1 MASSSNTSGNNPPA
15 AGPSSSAPNREHAV
29 GMDLLDFTCDYCKQL
44 KEKPPHSPSCPEGGL
59 PNNGI
64 IAQQEAPP
72 QVSSQSSSP
81 VESVTTATLRP
92 ICFRCTNLM
101 YNEIKGL
108 IGRNV
113 GGEEGRYAEDIRKQN
128 ENGETIL
135 HEAVRRAD
143 KDMVEWLMLVDSKL
157 ALVPMEGTS
166 PLYLAVS
173 LGYHDIA
180 TMIHTQSNGFVS
192 YSGPNGQNVL
202 HASVLRSEGFTKDL
216 LGWECK
222 EIIPPVH
229 SEQSVQQTP
238 NKFSVLAERGDKDG
252 STPLHFAVSVEDRSF
267 INICWFPFYRTIN
280 VPICDLLEVKQSV
293 AFQPD
298 ITGSFPIH
306 IAASMGVLNAISIL
320 LEKCHDCGGL
330 PDAKGRTFLHV
341 AVEKK
346 RCNVVKFACRNT
358 KLSWML
364 NMQDSDGN
372 TALHLA
378 IQAGD
383 LGIFGWLMGNQ
394 QVCLNLANKNGLT
407 PLDLAESK
415 IPPQFSYKWTARNLM
430 YETLKCAKAEHGNIR
445 RDRFEK
451 DYTFQADV
459 ENESERMTKLAQA
472 AIVGSVLIATVTFAA
487 AFTLPGGYR
496 QDDSGTPTLA
506 GSYTFHAF
514 VIAMAFAYVYS
525 SLATFGLIY
534 SAMPFMDMS
543 VRRMYFRGSLQLI
556 ACSLRTL
563 AVSFA
568 LAVYTVVAPV
578 DRWTALVVC
587 LTASVVMGFG
597 HANVLQTLALAWK
610 LLARMGYR
618 LSAMLLARI
627 IMQLALAYWS
637 YIPIFGLPAYLK
649 SRSIGEHQP

>member
-1 MASSSNTSGNNPPA
+1 
-15 AGPSSSAPNREHAV
+15 
-29 GMDLLDFTCDYCKQL
+29 
-44 KEKPPHSPSCPEGGL
+44 
-59 PNNGI
+59 
-64 IAQQEAPP
+64 
-72 QVSSQSSSP
+72 
-81 VESVTTATLRP
+81 
-92 ICFRCTNLM
+92 
-101 YNEIKGL
+101 
-108 IGRNV
+108 
-113 GGEEGRYAEDIRKQN
+113 
-128 ENGETIL
+128 
-135 HEAVRRAD
+135 
-143 KDMVEWLMLVDSKL
+143 MVEWLMLVDSEL

-180 TMIHTQSNGFVS
+180 TMIHTRSNGFVS

-252 STPLHFAVSVEDRSF
+252 STPLHFAVSVQDRSF

-610 LLARMGYR
+610 LRARMGYR